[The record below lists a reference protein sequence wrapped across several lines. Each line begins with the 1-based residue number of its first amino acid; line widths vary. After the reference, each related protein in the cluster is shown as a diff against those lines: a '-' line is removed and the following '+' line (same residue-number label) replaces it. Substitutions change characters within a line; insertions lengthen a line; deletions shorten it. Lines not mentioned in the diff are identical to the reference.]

1 MKAISQE
8 VVEAA
13 CVHLRSLPPKEAI
26 VALVVTDVV
35 IFERITGWMGGWVVG
50 WSGNVNWRAV
60 RAEGHCFVVDN
71 LLLDDVDSEAVA
83 PSH

>member
-1 MKAISQE
+1 
-8 VVEAA
+8 
-13 CVHLRSLPPKEAI
+13 
-26 VALVVTDVV
+26 
-35 IFERITGWMGGWVVG
+35 VVG